1 MIGIV
6 AKLPVQDGKGVEFE
20 AAAKEMIAAVKANE
34 AGKALIYSLYRSQEN
49 PNVYVFIEQYANA
62 DALAAHGTTDHM
74 KAFGGKIGGLLGGR
88 PEIERLDLVASL

>member
-1 MIGIV
+1 MLGVV
-6 AKLPVQDGKGVEFE
+6 AKIPVQDGKGAEFE

-34 AGKALIYSLYRSQEN
+34 AGKALIYSLFRSQEN

-74 KAFGGKIGGLLGGR
+74 KAFGGKIGALLAGR